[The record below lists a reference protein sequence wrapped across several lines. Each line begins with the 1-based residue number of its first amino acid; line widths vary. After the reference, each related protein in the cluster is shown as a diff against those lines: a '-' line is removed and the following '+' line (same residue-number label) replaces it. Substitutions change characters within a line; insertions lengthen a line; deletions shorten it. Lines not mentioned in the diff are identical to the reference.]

1 MHAGGR
7 PLVTLVLPA
16 FNEAGVLESNV
27 EAVMAY
33 LASLEHAYR
42 FEVLLINDGSS
53 DDSGPI
59 AERLRRRF
67 HTLRLINHPLNF
79 GLGQAFKTAFAVSRG
94 DYVITF
100 DVDLSY
106 APEHIGLLLET
117 IVRERAKVVLAS
129 AYMPGGKV
137 TNVPWKRHLLSRWG
151 NRFLRFFA
159 RGNFSTLTCMV
170 RAYDGPF
177 VRRLFLRSTGMDIMP
192 ELVQKTMILNGRIVE
207 VPAHLDWS
215 RQLEAGP
222 MRSSSM
228 RVMRHIVSTLVSGF
242 IFRPFVM
249 LLLPGLLLFLFSI
262 YVNAWVIY
270 EFVHA
275 LPGADGQMHLAA
287 LVVYRDHPQTLFIGT
302 LSLVLSVQ
310 LIGMGAMSLQSAR
323 YFKDTYYMGSELR
336 RQLERA
342 SLHDSQAMSEPRAPV
357 EHPRPRASPVDGEL
371 RWELERAMPDG
382 SPSDESR

>member
-16 FNEAGVLESNV
+16 FNEAGVLEANV
-27 EAVMAY
+27 EFVMDY
-33 LASLEHAYR
+33 LASLEHRYR

-53 DDSGPI
+53 DESGPI

-67 HTLRLINHPLNF
+67 DTLRLINHPLNF

-117 IVRERAKVVLAS
+117 IVRERAKLVLAS

-137 TNVPWKRHLLSRWG
+137 TNVPWQRHVLSRLG

-159 RGNFSTLTCMV
+159 RGGFSTLTCMV

-222 MRSSSM
+222 RRSSSM
-228 RVMRHIVSTLVSGF
+228 RVVRHIGSTLVSGF

-249 LLLPGLLLFLFSI
+249 LLLPGLLLFLFSL
-262 YVNAWVIY
+262 YVNAWVVY
-270 EFVHA
+270 EFLRA
-275 LPGADGQMHLAA
+275 LPGAGGQMHLAA
-287 LVVYRDHPQTLFIGT
+287 LAVYSDHPQTLFIGT

-310 LIGMGAMSLQSAR
+310 LIGMGAMSLQNAR
-323 YFKDTYYMGSELR
+323 YFKDAYYMGSELR
-336 RQLERA
+336 RQLERL
-342 SLHDSQAMSEPRAPV
+342 SPVDSQSTIEPRAAL
-357 EHPRPRASPVDGEL
+357 EHAMPRASPIGSEL
-371 RWELERAMPDG
+371 RREFERALPDG
-382 SPSDESR
+382 SPSEDCR